1 MAKAMIRDGT
11 IIRDMEVSS
20 RDMEASSRD
29 TAASRAGMAASRA
42 AMAMAATK
50 CVGRLIA
57 VCGEWGVLGWLV
69 RLWEGR
75 ETMRVPA

>member
-29 TAASRAGMAASRA
+29 TANNG
-42 AMAMAATK
+42 ATRNTGP
-50 CVGRLIA
+50 CQR
-57 VCGEWGVLGWLV
+57 
-69 RLWEGR
+69 RS
-75 ETMRVPA
+75 